1 MAISTQ
7 FAAPGTLDTIITSML
22 DKSRR
27 KLIMASVKSNALV
40 AWAMAND
47 RVETENGGANITNP
61 IALGRNPNIT
71 SYQYYDELP
80 LAQTNEFDTIG
91 YGWSRVAGTMV
102 ISDQE
107 VDENTGEAALFK
119 LLEKKL
125 EILEESMSEKFS
137 EYLYGAG
144 GGVDPLGLA
153 SLIPDDP
160 STGTLG
166 GMNRATE
173 PQWRTSAYQFNGGL
187 DPTNIEE
194 AFDDILM
201 DLKMKSDKPDLI
213 LVGRNIYRMYRQ
225 AVRDKIVINLNA
237 TGNGKAMFDLG
248 FEGVSHNG
256 INMLYDEDCGVNRAY
271 FINSKYLRC
280 HILKGVNMRP
290 KNLAAPWTIDAI
302 GKRVV
307 WQGQFAS
314 WKQFR
319 THAVLRNGTTG

>member
-7 FAAPGTLDTIITSML
+7 FAAAGTLDTIIASML

-80 LAQTNEFDTIG
+80 LGQTNEFDTIG
-91 YGWSRVAGTMV
+91 YGWSRVAGTMI
-102 ISDQE
+102 ISYQE

-125 EILEESMSEKFS
+125 EVLETSISEKFS

-144 GGVDPLGLA
+144 AGVDPLGLA
-153 SLIPDDP
+153 ALIPDDP
-160 STGTLG
+160 TTGTLG

-173 PQWRTSAYQFNGGL
+173 PQWRPSAYQFNGAL

-201 DLKMKSDKPDLI
+201 DLKMKGQKPDLI

-225 AVRDKIVINLNA
+225 AVRDKITIALNS

-256 INMLYDEDCGVNRAY
+256 IPMVYDEDCGVNRAY
-271 FINSKYLRC
+271 FINSQFLRT
-280 HILKGVNMRP
+280 HILKGVNMRQ

-307 WQGQFAS
+307 WQGQFCS

>member
-1 MAISTQ
+1 MR
-7 FAAPGTLDTIITSML
+7 P
-22 DKSRR
+22 
-27 KLIMASVKSNALV
+27 ASV
-40 AWAMAND
+40 
-47 RVETENGGANITNP
+47 
-61 IALGRNPNIT
+61 
-71 SYQYYDELP
+71 
-80 LAQTNEFDTIG
+80 
-91 YGWSRVAGTMV
+91 
-102 ISDQE
+102 
-107 VDENTGEAALFK
+107 
-119 LLEKKL
+119 
-125 EILEESMSEKFS
+125 EKFS

-144 GGVDPLGLA
+144 GGTDPLGLA
-153 SLIPDDP
+153 ALIPDDP
-160 STGTLG
+160 TTGTLG
-166 GMNRATE
+166 GMSRATE
-173 PQWRTSAYQFNGGL
+173 TQWRTSAYQFSGTL

-201 DLKMKSDKPDLI
+201 DLKMKGDKPDLI

-271 FINSKYLRC
+271 FINTSTC
-280 HILKGVNMRP
+280 ATHILKGVNMRP
-290 KNLAAPWTIDAI
+290 KNLTAPWTIDAI

-319 THAVLRNGTTG
+319 THRCFVAHTGTSIALSKEDKHIARQTQLLMKQPRREARAAGSVAAVRAAPCATAVADERRGPCEATRRSCAEARGRGEEGTGGTGQAPRGSCEEGGW

>member
-7 FAAPGTLDTIITSML
+7 FAAPGTLDTIVASML

-47 RVETENGGANITNP
+47 KVETENGGANITNP
-61 IALGRNPNIT
+61 IALGRNSNIAA
-71 SYQYYDELP
+71 YQYYDELP
-80 LAQTNEFDTIG
+80 LGQTSEFDTIG
-91 YGWSRVAGTMV
+91 YGWSRVAGTLV

-125 EILEESMSEKFS
+125 DILEESMSEKFS

-144 GGVDPLGLA
+144 AGVDPLGLA
-153 SLIPDDP
+153 ALVPDDP
-160 STGTLG
+160 TVGTLG
-166 GMNRATE
+166 GLSRATE
-173 PQWRTSAYQFNGGL
+173 AQWRTSAYQFNGTL

-201 DLKMKSDKPDLI
+201 DLKMKGDKPDLI
-213 LVGRNIYRMYRQ
+213 LTGRNTYRMYRQ
-225 AVRDKIVINLNA
+225 AVRDKVVINLNA
-237 TGNGKAMFDLG
+237 TGNGKAMYDLG

-256 INMLYDEDCGVNRAY
+256 ITMLYDEDCGVNRTY
-271 FINSKYLRC
+271 FINSRYLRT
-280 HILKGVNMRP
+280 HILKSVNMRR
-290 KNLAAPWTIDAI
+290 KKLAAPWTIDAI
-302 GKRVV
+302 GERIV
-307 WQGQFAS
+307 WQGQFCS

-319 THAVLRNGTTG
+319 THAVLRNGTVG